1 MLSLSDRTLVKFIE
15 DMMNEVVKFF
25 SKKVEEEFGRKGD
38 DVNNEAFNRA
48 IDIVASTA
56 FVTAEVFGSR
66 LIIYALD
73 PMAFLPINT
82 SSGRCE
88 LWDYLQSWASTSGI
102 TLCISKYVTS
112 VRKGKEIYKYTKE
125 YILDLKHMVDEEI
138 FTFDEIFFNKDND

>member
-1 MLSLSDRTLVKFIE
+1 MLSLSDRTLINFIE
-15 DMMNEVVKFF
+15 SMMNEVVKFF

-38 DVNNEAFNRA
+38 DANNEAFNRA
-48 IDIVASTA
+48 IDIVASAA

-102 TLCISKYVTS
+102 TLCISKYTTS
-112 VRKGKEIYKYTKE
+112 SRNGKEIYKYTKD
-125 YILDLKHMVDEEI
+125 YILDLKYMVDEEI
-138 FTFDEIFFNKDND
+138 FTFEEILFNRDDN